1 MSCKVL
7 EAEEWEENND
17 DEDNDMKDGEIQK
30 ELDNT
35 CIYVTTKP
43 IKMFEYIEER
53 IKAHAI
59 LEQPL

>member
-1 MSCKVL
+1 
-7 EAEEWEENND
+7 
-17 DEDNDMKDGEIQK
+17 MKDGEIQK

-35 CIYVTTKP
+35 CIYVTIKP